1 MAKLN
6 DINTKDILSA
16 ISMACNAMS
25 NCFNVDDENIP
36 YFRAIIK
43 PSAFLG
49 ISLESHMPG
58 RHLNALLNVEDST
71 DISISEEAVGNHT
84 KAAFLSYSGALA
96 LPMDRG
102 PFITSTQTK
111 IPNVFNPHHI
121 REGFHALYSLIKYR
135 GSEQAEDLAEKS
147 IKDITNHWNPITDWD
162 YERIENKYSIK
173 CEKSKVFVSGLARA
187 IGPLVKYYKATSSV
201 NALALALVLKEK
213 LLEEVFD
220 KHGSFDTERFGTH
233 AHSITCVMSS
243 LAQLAELTKDST
255 LMNRV
260 KAFYDNGLWTM
271 RDELGWSI
279 ENCGEG
285 PNPDEGEM
293 NNTGDIVET
302 ALILGDWGYTEY
314 YGDAERIIR
323 CHILPSQL
331 RDISFIKDPA
341 NPNKSDGKINVG
353 PRLQGAWGFP
363 APFGHE
369 PLENKRIRFN
379 LDVVGGT
386 VASLCEAYRSLYS
399 LKENTI
405 SINLLFDQ
413 DNKYVKVSSPYPS
426 SEIEVLPKSSMPLS
440 IRIPKW
446 ANRNNIK
453 ISGPDI
459 EPIWT
464 NGYCMFPSV
473 IEGKPITIS
482 TPLRVQ
488 TLNLKH
494 KTRNIEVKLKGDEVL
509 AMQNFGADL
518 TFFEPID

>member
-1 MAKLN
+1 M
-6 DINTKDILSA
+6 
-16 ISMACNAMS
+16 
-25 NCFNVDDENIP
+25 
-36 YFRAIIK
+36 
-43 PSAFLG
+43 
-49 ISLESHMPG
+49 
-58 RHLNALLNVEDST
+58 
-71 DISISEEAVGNHT
+71 
-84 KAAFLSYSGALA
+84 
-96 LPMDRG
+96 
-102 PFITSTQTK
+102 
-111 IPNVFNPHHI
+111 
-121 REGFHALYSLIKYR
+121 
-135 GSEQAEDLAEKS
+135 
-147 IKDITNHWNPITDWD
+147 
-162 YERIENKYSIK
+162 
-173 CEKSKVFVSGLARA
+173 SGLART

-201 NALALALVLKEK
+201 NALSLALVLKEK

-220 KHGSFDTERFGTH
+220 EYGSFDTERFGTH
-233 AHSITCVMSS
+233 SHSITCVMSS

-271 RDELGWSI
+271 RDELEWSI

>member
-6 DINTKDILSA
+6 EINTKDILSA
-16 ISMACNAMS
+16 ISMGCNAMS
-25 NCFNVDDENIP
+25 SCFNAEDDNIP

-58 RHLNALLNVEDST
+58 RHLNALLNTENAT
-71 DISISEEAVGNHT
+71 GMNISEEAIDNHT

-96 LPMDRG
+96 FPMDRD
-102 PFITSTQTK
+102 PHFSSTQK
-111 IPNVFNPHHI
+111 KPPNVFNPHHI
-121 REGFHALYSLIKYR
+121 REGFHALYSLAKYR
-135 GSEQAEDLAEKS
+135 NSQQAEEIAEKS
-147 IKDITNHWNPITDWD
+147 IRDITNNWDPITDWD
-162 YERIENKYSIK
+162 YDGIENSYEIK

-187 IGPLVKYYKATSSV
+187 IGPLVKYYRTTTSV
-201 NALALALVLKEK
+201 NALSLALILKEK
-213 LLEEVFD
+213 LLDEVFD
-220 KHGSFDTERFGTH
+220 TDGSFDIERFGNH

-260 KAFYDNGLWTM
+260 KAFYDNGLWSM
-271 RDELGWSI
+271 RDELGWSS

-302 ALILGDWGYTEY
+302 ALILGDWGYTDY
-314 YGDAERIIR
+314 YGDAERILR
-323 CHILPSQL
+323 CHLLPSQL

-386 VASLCEAYRSLYS
+386 VASLCETYRSLSSIKEGS
-399 LKENTI
+399 L

-413 DNKYVKVSSPYPS
+413 DNENVKVTSPYPS
-426 SEIEVLPKSSMPLS
+426 NTIEILPKTSMPLY
-440 IRIPKW
+440 IRIPEW
-446 ANRNNIK
+446 VNRNNIK
-453 ISGPDI
+453 ITGTEV

-473 IEGKPITIS
+473 SVGKPISIS

-494 KTRNIEVKLKGDEVL
+494 KTRNIEVKLGGDEVI

-518 TFFEPID
+518 TFFEPLD

>member
-6 DINTKDILSA
+6 DVNSKDILSA
-16 ISMACNAMS
+16 ISMGCNSMS
-25 NCFNVDDENIP
+25 NCFNADDDNIP

-58 RHLNALLNVEDST
+58 RHLNALLNTEDAT
-71 DISISEEAVGNHT
+71 NINISEEVIDNHT
-84 KAAFLSYSGALA
+84 RAAYLSYSGSLA
-96 LPMDRG
+96 FPMD
-102 PFITSTQTK
+102 TK
-111 IPNVFNPHHI
+111 GQSPNVFNPHHI

-135 GSEQAEDLAEKS
+135 KSERAEEIAEKS
-147 IKDITNHWNPITDWD
+147 IRDITNNWDPITDWD
-162 YERIENKYSIK
+162 YDGIENSLGIK
-173 CEKSKVFVSGLARA
+173 CEKSKVFVSGLART
-187 IGPLVKYYKATSSV
+187 IGPLVKYYRTTSSV
-201 NALALALVLKEK
+201 NALSLALVLKEK
-213 LLEEVFD
+213 LLDEVFD
-220 KHGSFDTERFGTH
+220 KQGSFDIERFGTH

-243 LAQLAELTKDST
+243 LAQLADLTKDST

-260 KAFYDNGLWTM
+260 KAFYDNGLWAM

-279 ENCGEG
+279 ENCGPG

-302 ALILGDWGYTEY
+302 ALILGDWGYTDY
-314 YGDAERIIR
+314 FGDAERILR
-323 CHILPSQL
+323 CHLLPSQL

-386 VASLCEAYRSLYS
+386 VASLCEAYRSLS
-399 LKENTI
+399 SVKEGAL

-413 DNKYVKVSSPYPS
+413 DNEHVKVTSPYPTNK
-426 SEIEVLPKSSMPLS
+426 IEVLPKTSKP
-440 IRIPKW
+440 IYVRIPNW
-446 ANRNNIK
+446 VNRNNIK
-453 ISGPDI
+453 ISGTDI

-464 NGYCMFPSV
+464 NGYCMIPSV
-473 IEGKPITIS
+473 NVGKPISIS

-494 KTRNIEVKLKGDEVL
+494 KTRTIEVQLRGDEVI

-518 TFFEPID
+518 TFFEALD